1 MNDMTFTQA
10 SALLTEI
17 ASQAQGTKAIAPV
30 NTASFVALAGT
41 TLKLGYDVVSNSIS
55 QVLSRTIFSVRPYN
69 RKLKG
74 MKADSIRF
82 GNHVRKITI
91 LDGAVEDD
99 DRQSLTDGQSIDQQ
113 VVNKPKALQTNFY
126 GIDVYQRHVTI
137 YRDQLDVAFSSA
149 EEFGRF
155 ISMVYQNIS
164 DQIEK
169 VHEETARATLSNM
182 IGAKVLADNTNVY
195 YLFDEYYAET
205 GVSLTSATY
214 KDPQYYENFC
224 KWMFGFINTIS
235 DKMEERSVLFHQNIT
250 GKNIMRHTPK
260 SLQKMYMFAP
270 EMNQIDSRLFSSIFG
285 PQFLKLVDFEKVNYW
300 QSIKSPK
307 QIQVK
312 PSYMDIATGAVVESE
327 DSVTVDN
334 ILGVLFDQEACG
346 FTTINTWSAA
356 APFNARGGYTNMF
369 WHFSERPW
377 NDLTENFCVF
387 VLDKAPSYDLTV
399 TKGTHTTITLKLN
412 GETLASTTK
421 SDAFKMG
428 DRLEV
433 SATAANGYHL
443 TTFTVNGEDV
453 TGSTVIQ
460 VTDDVTIVTAAE
472 ADT

>member
-1 MNDMTFTQA
+1 MNEMTFTQA
-10 SALLTEI
+10 SSLLTEI

-30 NTASFVALAGT
+30 DTASFIALANT
-41 TLKLGYDVVSNSIS
+41 TLQTGYDVVSNAIS
-55 QVLSRTIFSVRPYN
+55 QVLSKTIFSVRPYS

-91 LDGAVEDD
+91 LDGALEND
-99 DRQSLTDGQSIDQQ
+99 DRQTLTDTQSIDQQ

-164 DQIEK
+164 DQLEK
-169 VHEETARATLSNM
+169 VHEETARATLANM
-182 IGAKVLADNTNVY
+182 IGAKVLADNTNVF

-205 GVSLTSATY
+205 GVSLSSATY
-214 KDPQYYENFC
+214 KDPQYYESFC

-235 DKMEERSVLFHQNIT
+235 DKMEERSVLFHQNF
-250 GKNIMRHTPK
+250 GSKNIMRHTPK
-260 SLQKMYMFAP
+260 SLQKMYMYGP

-300 QSIKSPK
+300 QSINTPA

-312 PSYMDIATGAVVESE
+312 PSYLDITDGTVIESE
-327 DSVTVDN
+327 DSVTVSN
-334 ILGVLFDQEACG
+334 ILGVLFDEEACG

-387 VLDKAPSYDLTV
+387 VLDNAPKYDLTV
-399 TKGTHTTITLKLN
+399 TKGAHTNLTLKLN
-412 GETLASTTK
+412 GSTLAASTK
-421 SDAFKMG
+421 SDAFKKG
-428 DRLEV
+428 DRLEI
-433 SATAANGYHL
+433 SASAASGYHL
-443 TTFTVNGEDV
+443 TTFTVNGDDV

-472 ADT
+472 ANE